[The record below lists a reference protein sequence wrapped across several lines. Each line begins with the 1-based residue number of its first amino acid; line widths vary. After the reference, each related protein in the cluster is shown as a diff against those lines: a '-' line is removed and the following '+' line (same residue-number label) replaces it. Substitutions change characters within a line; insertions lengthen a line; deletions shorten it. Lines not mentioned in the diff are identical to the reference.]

1 MPSMAYIRREIRAL
15 EDLGVSVSRFALQPW
30 PEALVDKA
38 DMIEAKKTR
47 YVKSG
52 GLIAFLTGLLTT
64 LLLRPRLFA
73 KACRLSLQLARA
85 SDRSWLFHLAYLAEA
100 CILRKWLVEAGID
113 HLHVHFGTNASE
125 IGMLTNVLGGP
136 RFSITFHGPE
146 EFDRA
151 TCLSHYE
158 KIKRSAFVVA
168 VSSYG
173 RSQLMRTSSISQWH
187 KLNVIHCSVDDSY
200 LKATPTPLQDNN
212 TLVCVGRL
220 CEQKGQLLLIQ
231 AVAQLVHEGL
241 NVQLRLVGDGEM
253 RLDCESEIRRCGL
266 EDHVIITGWASGE
279 QVRNEILEARAFVLT
294 SFAEGLPVV
303 LMESLA
309 MERPALSTYIAGIPE
324 LVLPG
329 ENGWL
334 VPAGSLE
341 AMVVALREIM
351 TTPPERLRE
360 LGRAGRRKVCDEHNA
375 DVEAKKLLALFMAD
389 QSSAKG
395 KMAGTVDVNSL
406 PKYETATR

>member
-1 MPSMAYIRREIRAL
+1 
-15 EDLGVSVSRFALQPW
+15 
-30 PEALVDKA
+30 
-38 DMIEAKKTR
+38 
-47 YVKSG
+47 
-52 GLIAFLTGLLTT
+52 
-64 LLLRPRLFA
+64 
-73 KACRLSLQLARA
+73 
-85 SDRSWLFHLAYLAEA
+85 
-100 CILRKWLVEAGID
+100 
-113 HLHVHFGTNASE
+113 
-125 IGMLTNVLGGP
+125 
-136 RFSITFHGPE
+136 
-146 EFDRA
+146 
-151 TCLSHYE
+151 
-158 KIKRSAFVVA
+158 
-168 VSSYG
+168 
-173 RSQLMRTSSISQWH
+173 MRTSSISQWH

-200 LKATPTPLQDNN
+200 LKATPAPLQDNN

-220 CEQKGQLLLIQ
+220 CAQKGQLLLIQ
-231 AVAQLVHEGL
+231 AVDQLVQEGL
-241 NVQLRLVGDGEM
+241 NIQLRLVGDGEM
-253 RLDCESEIRRCGL
+253 RLECASEIRRRGL
-266 EDHVIITGWASGE
+266 ESHVVITGWASGE
-279 QVRNEILEARAFVLT
+279 QVRNEILGARAFVLT

-375 DVEAKKLLALFMAD
+375 NVEAKKLLALFMAD

>member
-1 MPSMAYIRREIRAL
+1 
-15 EDLGVSVSRFALQPW
+15 
-30 PEALVDKA
+30 
-38 DMIEAKKTR
+38 
-47 YVKSG
+47 
-52 GLIAFLTGLLTT
+52 
-64 LLLRPRLFA
+64 
-73 KACRLSLQLARA
+73 
-85 SDRSWLFHLAYLAEA
+85 
-100 CILRKWLVEAGID
+100 
-113 HLHVHFGTNASE
+113 
-125 IGMLTNVLGGP
+125 
-136 RFSITFHGPE
+136 
-146 EFDRA
+146 
-151 TCLSHYE
+151 
-158 KIKRSAFVVA
+158 
-168 VSSYG
+168 
-173 RSQLMRTSSISQWH
+173 MRTSSISQWH

-231 AVAQLVHEGL
+231 AEAQLVHEGL

-334 VPAGSLE
+334 ILPGDKE
-341 AMVVALREIM
+341 ALVNVFKEIKNN
-351 TTPPERLRE
+351 PVILGNYGLCSYEIAQDYSPENVNE
-360 LGRAGRRKVCDEHNA
+360 KLGRIYE
-375 DVEAKKLLALFMAD
+375 ELLALKPISDDLDYNKENKHA
-389 QSSAKG
+389 
-395 KMAGTVDVNSL
+395 
-406 PKYETATR
+406 ETEAY